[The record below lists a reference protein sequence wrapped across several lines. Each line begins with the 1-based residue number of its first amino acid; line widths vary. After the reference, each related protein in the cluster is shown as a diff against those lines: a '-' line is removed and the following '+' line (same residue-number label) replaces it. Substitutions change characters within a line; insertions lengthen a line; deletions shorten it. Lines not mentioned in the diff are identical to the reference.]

1 MGALLREAVKRD
13 LKWAVNVCGAGTAS
27 SRSKDGSASPVKGGI
42 SPRAPSLPFLDQTHI
57 FPGKKG
63 RSREED
69 LPAHGAAPSKAVR
82 VNGLYHGGP
91 RAGQGKPGSGA
102 NEGSPSGP
110 F

>member
-1 MGALLREAVKRD
+1 MFVEPGQPRLGAKMGQRHL
-13 LKWAVNVCGAGTAS
+13 
-27 SRSKDGSASPVKGGI
+27 VKGGI

-63 RSREED
+63 GSREED
-69 LPAHGAAPSKAVR
+69 LPAHGAAPSKVVR

-91 RAGQGKPGSGA
+91 RAGQGKSGSGA

>member
-1 MGALLREAVKRD
+1 MFVEPGQSCLGAKVGQRHLVK
-13 LKWAVNVCGAGTAS
+13 V
-27 SRSKDGSASPVKGGI
+27 GI

-63 RSREED
+63 ENGEED
-69 LPAHGAAPSKAVR
+69 LPPRGAAPSKVVR

-91 RAGQGKPGSGA
+91 QAGQGKSGSDA
-102 NEGSPSGP
+102 NEGSLSGP